1 MIGKAKDL
9 VLFLMGVD
17 SNIMWE
23 LKEHKEKRSLSQN
36 SYYWSLLGKVAKK
49 TRVTS
54 AVIHNQNL
62 RDLGLFLRVNDSL
75 VPVYLPDTDEAEKT
89 ALEAETYHIK
99 PTSKVKEGKGGKIFR
114 CYVMLRGSST
124 FNTEE
129 MSALLDLMIQE
140 AKAQGIETM
149 TPTEL
154 AKMREDEKNAQAH
167 KSNINN
173 AKSKTSG

>member
-1 MIGKAKDL
+1 MVGNAREL

-17 SNIMWE
+17 ASLMWE

-36 SYYWSLLGKVAKK
+36 NYYRALLGKVAKK
-49 TRVTS
+49 TRIPS

-62 RDLGLFLRVNDSL
+62 RDLGLCLRINDEL

-99 PTSKVKEGKGGKIFR
+99 PTSSVKEGKDGKLFR
-114 CYVMLRGSST
+114 CYVMLRGSSS

-129 MSALLDLMIQE
+129 MAALLDLMIQE
-140 AKAQGIETM
+140 AKAQGIETK
-149 TPTEL
+149 TPAEL
-154 AKMREDEKNAQAH
+154 AKMREDEKNA
-167 KSNINN
+167 KRSSNN
-173 AKSKTSG
+173 